1 MLWPPTPDR
10 MSVRSIL
17 LGSLGFAFVS
27 LAAFSLWAFGGRWFH
42 AHGGDAAMYP
52 AIALVFLGLTGLVL
66 QGLMR
71 GGRRLARFYSAFV
84 PAFFAYAVVWCLAW
98 FLIKK
103 TPGEWVGS
111 LVGSFVFALVVMKRL
126 GAAGGFSI
134 AALLVFAAHSAGYFA
149 GGKLMYGIL
158 GGEFADLFDGWSR
171 EAIKSTAMLSWGLCY
186 GLGFG
191 AGIGVAFERG
201 QRKSSPVTP

>member
-1 MLWPPTPDR
+1 

-17 LGSLGFAFVS
+17 LGSFGFAFVS
-27 LAAFSLWAFGGRWFH
+27 LVAFSLWAFGGRWFH
-42 AHGGDAAMYP
+42 AHGGDATMYP
-52 AIALVFLGLTGLVL
+52 AIAIVFLGLTGLVL
-66 QGLMR
+66 QGLVR
-71 GGRRLARFYSAFV
+71 GERRLACFYSAFV

-98 FLIKK
+98 FVIKK
-103 TPGEWVGS
+103 APGEWAGS
-111 LVGSFVFALVVMKRL
+111 LAGSFVFAFVAMKRL
-126 GAAGGFSI
+126 GARSGFLI
-134 AALLVFAAHSAGYFA
+134 TGLLVFIAHSAGYFA

-158 GGEFADLFDGWSR
+158 GGEFASVFEGWSH

-201 QRKSSPVTP
+201 QSGPVIE